1 MGSSRG
7 NRLCSGKAQMAHQ
20 REQAYRTFHQE
31 EIEGYYDWAARR
43 SGNHPP
49 LKIMMHGG
57 TTLGTATAEPMGT
70 KHPTSPAIHRAP
82 ADTRVPAETP
92 TAAGEQACVTRPDQP
107 VRMLKLRPMAGV
119 GRRRERFS
127 YGRLACGFALG
138 TAAALLAV
146 WLVDIALT

>member
-57 TTLGTATAEPMGT
+57 ATLGTATAEPMGA

-82 ADTRVPAETP
+82 ADALPSAEAPAS
-92 TAAGEQACVTRPDQP
+92 ARGQARVTRPDQP

-119 GRRRERFS
+119 GRRRDRFS
-127 YGRLACGFALG
+127 YGKLACGFVLG
-138 TAAALLAV
+138 TAAALLAL